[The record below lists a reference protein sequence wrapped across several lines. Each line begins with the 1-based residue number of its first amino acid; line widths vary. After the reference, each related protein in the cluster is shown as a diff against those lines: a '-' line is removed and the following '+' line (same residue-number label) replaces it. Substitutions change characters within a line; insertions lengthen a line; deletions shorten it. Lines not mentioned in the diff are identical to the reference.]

1 MMATAAGGTSLRY
14 DGGANQYVYNWA
26 TPSTAGCYTLFVEL
40 DSGQT
45 LHAYFQ
51 LS

>member
-1 MMATAAGGTSLRY
+1 VREFWHGTGTSLRY
-14 DGGANQYVYNWA
+14 DSQANQYVYNWA
-26 TPSTAGCYTLFVEL
+26 TPGAGCYTLFIKL

-45 LHAYFQ
+45 LQAYFQ